1 MGHHQDSKDS
11 IVRLENPADQSLG
24 CGACISSCPTGSL
37 PLVAVV
43 RPQPPERKRQLFQ
56 QILKE
61 KKRLMPF
68 VVERAK
74 TSVLRRLERG

>member
-1 MGHHQDSKDS
+1 MGHHQDSRDS
-11 IVRLENPADQSLG
+11 IVRLENPADQGLG

-37 PLVAVV
+37 SLVPVE

-61 KKRLMPF
+61 KKRLTPF
-68 VVERAK
+68 VVERIK
-74 TSVLRRLERG
+74 TSLLRRLGRG